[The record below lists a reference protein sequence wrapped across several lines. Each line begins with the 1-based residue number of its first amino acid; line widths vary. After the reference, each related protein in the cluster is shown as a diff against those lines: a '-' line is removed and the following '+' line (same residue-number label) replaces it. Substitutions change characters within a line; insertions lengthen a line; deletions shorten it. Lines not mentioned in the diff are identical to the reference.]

1 VGAKSAV
8 NEVEALTA
16 LGVQLQVAVVVAV
29 TAEQPVMAVPPTL
42 NVTVPGLLTV
52 AVIVTAV
59 PYVAVVALAGSESE
73 IVGVAL
79 PIVMTPAV

>member
-1 VGAKSAV
+1 MV
-8 NEVEALTA
+8 
-16 LGVQLQVAVVVAV
+16 
-29 TAEQPVMAVPPTL
+29 VPPDL

-52 AVIVTAV
+52 PVIVTAV
-59 PYVAVVALAGSESE
+59 PYVAVVALAGSASE